1 MEEEKI
7 FNETIKEIET
17 QFGKNSIT
25 NFNHEIDKNIE
36 IIKTGSL
43 NLDKALGIGGYPKG
57 RIIEIYGSES
67 SGKTTIALQ
76 AIAQCQKNGGHC
88 AYIDAEH
95 ALNAKYCQANGV
107 NLSKL
112 LFAQPE
118 SGEQSFAIIE
128 ALAKTGMIDLIVVD
142 SVAALVPEAEING
155 EYEDQTI
162 GLHARLMSKGLR
174 IIQGIISK
182 YKTTIIFINQIR
194 EKIGVFFGETKTTTG
209 GWALKFFS
217 SIRIE
222 LKRAEVI
229 KNGTTIIGIKTF
241 ARIVKNKLAPPL
253 TTTYLNIYFDQG
265 FDYVSEIIDLALEKN
280 IITKKGSWFYFNE
293 IKMAQGKEGLKLFLK
308 DKNNLA
314 IFNKIEKISLKEK
327 EKSKIK

>member
-1 MEEEKI
+1 MEKEKI
-7 FNETIKEIET
+7 FDETIKEIET
-17 QFGKNSIT
+17 QFGKNSII
-25 NFNHEIDKNIE
+25 NFNQEIDKNIE

-67 SGKTTIALQ
+67 SGKTTVALQ
-76 AIAQCQKNGGHC
+76 AIAQCQKSGGHC

-107 NLSKL
+107 NLNKL

-222 LKRAEVI
+222 LKRAEII
-229 KNGTTIIGIKTF
+229 KNGTTIVGIKTF

-253 TTTYLNIYFDQG
+253 SATYLNIYFDHG

-280 IITKKGSWFYFNE
+280 IISKKGSWFYFND
-293 IKMAQGKEGLKLFLK
+293 IKIAQGKEGLKLFLK
-308 DKNNLA
+308 DKRNSA
-314 IFNKIEKISLKEK
+314 IFAKIEKVAFNEK
-327 EKSKIK
+327 EQNKNK